1 MNNRPRTYICY
12 KCNYTHTKKYNL
24 IKHFNRKK
32 KCLRHQECQYT
43 DEEIQI
49 LNEAQ
54 FNKDDYAK
62 IQNGQIAEIIN
73 NIETQ
78 NNITN
83 NITTQNNIQHQN
95 QNIINIHINKL
106 VGFNDDWVIDN
117 LNENQK
123 SNLLVTKLMYTQLI
137 KMILENEFNHNV
149 IIENEESTHGLIFKK
164 INNEKK
170 YEVISIETLIDE
182 SMKKLHKQLTSIYDN
197 FSKENESYFDDNS
210 FRDHISKQKDAADEK
225 INNYINDKNTH
236 EQVLKIIK
244 DIYITNK
251 DRAINNQKLV
261 LEHNKYEN
269 GY

>member
-1 MNNRPRTYICY
+1 MNRKIYQCFRCGYE
-12 KCNYTHTKKYNL
+12 TKKSN
-24 IKHFNRKK
+24 IQNHFNRKK
-32 KCLRHQECQYT
+32 KCIRHKDCQYT
-43 DEEIQI
+43 DEQI
-49 LNEAQ
+49 KTLNEAQ
-54 FNKDDYAK
+54 FNKEKYAK
-62 IQNGQIAEIIN
+62 IQNGKIAEIIN
-73 NIETQ
+73 NNTIETQ

-83 NITTQNNIQHQN
+83 NITTQNNNNIQN

-182 SMKKLHKQLTSIYDN
+182 SMKKLHKQLTAIYDN
-197 FSKENESYFDDNS
+197 FSKENDRYLDDNS
-210 FRDHISKQKDAADEK
+210 FRDHISKQKDAANEK
-225 INNYINDKNTH
+225 INNYINDKSTH